1 MVRVINREVI
11 QTTLPSTGYL
21 SNGESV
27 SGYNLL
33 PESVLKA
40 EGWLPL
46 EENRPE
52 YNAENETLELD
63 NYTIE
68 ADKVTANYKVIPLVS
83 AE

>member
-1 MVRVINREVI
+1 MVQVKNNEVV
-11 QTTLPSTGYL
+11 QTELPQTGYL

-33 PESVLKA
+33 PEEILRL

-52 YNAENETLELD
+52 YDTETETLKLD
-63 NYTIE
+63 NYTIMQ
-68 ADKVTANYKVIPLVS
+68 DKVTANYKIVPIVI